1 MTPRRFI
8 LGMLTER
15 SNIIELMLTER
26 SNITELIY
34 IIIIITVQP
43 HTHTYSVLN
52 SSCLIPEFLI
62 KFIMFSDQLDVIC
75 STVGAEGW
83 VHRLK

>member
-15 SNIIELMLTER
+15 SNIIELMLIERSNVIELMLTER
-26 SNITELIY
+26 SNCAT
-34 IIIIITVQP
+34 
-43 HTHTYSVLN
+43 THTCSVLN

>member
-8 LGMLTER
+8 LGMLTERSNIIELMLTERSNVIELMLTER

-34 IIIIITVQP
+34 IIIITVQP
-43 HTHTYSVLN
+43 HTLFLFS
-52 SSCLIPEFLI
+52 IPR
-62 KFIMFSDQLDVIC
+62 V
-75 STVGAEGW
+75 
-83 VHRLK
+83 